1 MKAGAGVFVAAAK
14 AAVVTVVLTA
24 GLLATANAQTVGAQ
38 TAGAEATTGQ
48 AADQGA
54 AGPADRTVT
63 LKSFDGSTQ
72 LRGTLTG
79 FDGSTFTIDTVLGTL
94 EVDALKVDCE
104 GEACPQNMMFG
115 AAFGID
121 GSRTIGAKLMP
132 ALIQGYADSMDATMV
147 AEIGPDPDAL
157 MLRIVHPNGREMAAI
172 DVREE
177 GTAEGFRAMAD
188 NDAAI
193 AMASRRARD
202 RDIDLLRPAGIDDL
216 RDTDNEHVLA
226 LDGVVAIT
234 HPGNPIRSIS
244 MDELALIF
252 SGQLT
257 DWSQLGGP
265 PGPVDVYARE
275 DGSGTIE
282 AFAAQVLAPRGL
294 AMAPAVKRFDSDIEV
309 ADGVAADPAG
319 IGLTAIA
326 YQRAAKA
333 LPIRQ
338 ACGLLSY
345 PTTFAM
351 KAEEY
356 PLISRLYLYTP
367 PTGMP
372 AHAKQLVDFALSDAA
387 QPLIAETGF
396 VDQRIESRALDQ
408 QGARLVHGVAGE
420 EEFSL
425 DLMRGMLRELDDA
438 TRLSVTFRFT
448 TGSSELTP
456 KSRLDARKLAEELS
470 RGVYAGR
477 DILLVGFTDSIGKF
491 DLNRWLS
498 VKRAE
503 TVEQELRATLPPGAL
518 DQAGIVVMGYGELTP
533 VGCNDSLE
541 GRTANRRV
549 EVWIR
554 NRR

>member
-1 MKAGAGVFVAAAK
+1 MKAGVAACVVAVMAAGLAAGVTAP
-14 AAVVTVVLTA
+14 AV
-24 GLLATANAQTVGAQ
+24 AQTVAQ
-38 TAGAEATTGQ
+38 PGQ
-48 AADQGA
+48 PEQ
-54 AGPADRTVT
+54 PADRTVT

-72 LRGTLTG
+72 LRGTLVG
-79 FDGSTFTIDTVLGTL
+79 FDGSTFTIETVLGTL
-94 EVDALKVDCE
+94 QIDALKVDCE
-104 GEACPQNMMFG
+104 GEACPQNMLFG
-115 AAFGID
+115 AAFGVD
-121 GSRTIGAKLMP
+121 GSRTIGAGLMP

-147 AEIGPDPDAL
+147 AEVGQDPATQV
-157 MLRIVHPNGREMAAI
+157 LRIVHPNGREMAAI
-172 DVREE
+172 DVRAG
-177 GTAEGFRAMAD
+177 GTVEAFQALAER
-188 NDAAI
+188 DAAI

-216 RDTDNEHVLA
+216 RDTENEHVLA

-234 HPGNPIRSIS
+234 HPGNPIRSVS
-244 MDELALIF
+244 VDELALIF

-257 DWSQLGGP
+257 DWSQLGGS
-265 PGPVDVYARE
+265 PGPVTAYAR
-275 DGSGTIE
+275 DDDSGTID

-294 AMAPAVKRFDSDIEV
+294 AMGATVRRLPSDIEV
-309 ADGVAADPAG
+309 ADGVAADPG
-319 IGLTAIA
+319 SIGLAAVA

-396 VDQRIESRALDQ
+396 VDQRVESRALDQ
-408 QGARLVHGVAGE
+408 QGARLVYGVAGE

-425 DLMRGMLRELDDA
+425 DLMREMLRELDDA
-438 TRLSVTFRFT
+438 TRLSTTFRFT

-456 KSRLDARKLAEELS
+456 KSQLDARKLAEELS

-498 VKRAE
+498 VKRAQ

-518 DQAGIVVMGYGELTP
+518 DQAGLAVVGYGELTP
-533 VGCNDSLE
+533 VGCNDTLD

>member
-1 MKAGAGVFVAAAK
+1 MAAGAAAP
-14 AAVVTVVLTA
+14 
-24 GLLATANAQTVGAQ
+24 
-38 TAGAEATTGQ
+38 
-48 AADQGA
+48 A
-54 AGPADRTVT
+54 AGQTTAAQPAQPADSTVT
-63 LKSFDGSTQ
+63 LKSFDDSTR
-72 LRGTLTG
+72 LRGTLVG

-94 EVDALKVDCE
+94 QVDALKVECE
-104 GEACPQNMMFG
+104 GEACPQNMLFG
-115 AAFGID
+115 AAFGVD
-121 GSRTIGAKLMP
+121 GSRTIGAGLMP

-147 AEIGPDPDAL
+147 AEVGQDPATQV
-157 MLRIVHPNGREMAAI
+157 LRIVHPNGREMAAI
-172 DVREE
+172 DVGAG
-177 GTAEGFRAMAD
+177 GTGDGFRAMAER
-188 NDAAI
+188 DAAI

-216 RDTDNEHVLA
+216 RDTENEHVLA

-234 HPGNPIRSIS
+234 HPANPIRSVSI
-244 MDELALIF
+244 DELALIF

-257 DWSQLGGP
+257 DWSQLGGL
-265 PGPVDVYARE
+265 PGPVTAYAR
-275 DGSGTIE
+275 DDDSGTID
-282 AFAAQVLAPRGL
+282 AFVTQVLAPRGL
-294 AMAPAVKRFDSDIEV
+294 AMGATVRRLPSDIEV
-309 ADGVAADPAG
+309 ADGVAADPGA
-319 IGLTAIA
+319 IGLTAVA

-396 VDQRIESRALDQ
+396 VDQRVESRALDQ
-408 QGARLVHGVAGE
+408 QGARLVYGVAGE

-425 DLMRGMLRELDDA
+425 ELMREMLRELDDA
-438 TRLSVTFRFT
+438 TRLSTTFRFT

-456 KSRLDARKLAEELS
+456 KSQLDARKLAEELS

-477 DILLVGFTDSIGKF
+477 DILLVGFTDSIGRF

-503 TVEQELRATLPPGAL
+503 TVEQALRATLPPGAL
-518 DQAGIVVMGYGELTP
+518 DQAGLAVVGYGELTP
-533 VGCNDSLE
+533 VGCNDTLD
-541 GRTANRRV
+541 GRIANRRV